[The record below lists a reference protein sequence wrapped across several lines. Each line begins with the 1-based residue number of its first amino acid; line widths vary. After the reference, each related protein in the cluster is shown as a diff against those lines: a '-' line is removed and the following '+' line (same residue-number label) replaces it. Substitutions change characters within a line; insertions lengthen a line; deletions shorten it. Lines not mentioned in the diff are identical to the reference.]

1 VVADVSFISLAKAL
15 PPALGCAAPVFDC
28 LALVK
33 PQFELGRERVG
44 KGGVVRSPADRRAAL
59 VAVGELARDRL
70 GLSVL
75 GFASSGLPGP
85 AGNRESFIW
94 IAEPGRERAVEDVQ
108 AAAREVEG

>member
-1 VVADVSFISLAKAL
+1 VSFISLGKAL
-15 PPALGCAAPVFDC
+15 PAALRCAAPRFDC
-28 LALVK
+28 LAMVK

-44 KGGVVRSPADRRAAL
+44 KGGVVRSAEDRRAAL

-94 IAEPGRERAVEDVQ
+94 IAEPGREAALDDVD
-108 AAAREVEG
+108 AAARRAEP